1 MATTTRT
8 VDIPEQLDS
17 VKVLGVYDEVIRE
30 IEREYKEITVHV
42 RGNRITI
49 TSTSRQGEREASQAQ
64 ELIRAL
70 IDAAYTSPLDADAVR
85 RMMEQQVLHNDVRD
99 EVPGHGPVVQKLRRF
114 KEHERMQSRQ
124 IESVHR
130 KPSVPGTIAYAAGY
144 PVRPKTSGQV
154 SYVNAIESN
163 TITFGIGPAGTG
175 KTYLAVAKAVSDFE
189 EGVSGASSSPAQPSR
204 RGRTSASCR
213 ARSTRRWI
221 RICGRCTT
229 RSPTCSALNG

>member
-70 IDAAYTSPLDADAVR
+70 IDAAYTSPLDAATVR
-85 RMMEQQVLHNDVRD
+85 RMLEQQVLHNDVRD
-99 EVPGHGPVVQKLRRF
+99 EVPGHGGNRAEAAQVQ
-114 KEHERMQSRQ
+114 
-124 IESVHR
+124 
-130 KPSVPGTIAYAAGY
+130 
-144 PVRPKTSGQV
+144 
-154 SYVNAIESN
+154 
-163 TITFGIGPAGTG
+163 
-175 KTYLAVAKAVSDFE
+175 
-189 EGVSGASSSPAQPSR
+189 GA
-204 RGRTSASCR
+204 
-213 ARSTRRWI
+213 
-221 RICGRCTT
+221 
-229 RSPTCSALNG
+229 

>member
-70 IDAAYTSPLDADAVR
+70 IDAAYTSPLDAATVR
-85 RMMEQQVLHNDVRD
+85 RMLEQQVLHNDVRD
-99 EVPGHGPVVQKLRRF
+99 EVPGHGPTVQKLRRF
-114 KEHERMQSRQ
+114 KEHERTQARQ

-130 KPSVPGTIAYAAGY
+130 KPSVPGTITYAAGY
-144 PVRPKTSGQV
+144 PVRPKTSGQIA
-154 SYVNAIESN
+154 YVNAIESN

-189 EGVSGASSSPAQPSR
+189 EGRVRRIILTVPPSR
-204 RGRTSASCR
+204 RGEPRLPAGHAQREGGSISAAAVRR
-213 ARSTRRWI
+213 ALRHA
-221 RICGRCTT
+221 RC
-229 RSPTCSALNG
+229 

>member
-70 IDAAYTSPLDADAVR
+70 IDAAYTSPLDAATVR
-85 RMMEQQVLHNDVRD
+85 RMLEQQVLHNDVRD
-99 EVPGHGPVVQKLRRF
+99 EVPGHGPTVQKLRRF
-114 KEHERMQSRQ
+114 KEHERDRLSPFIASRVCQ
-124 IESVHR
+124 G
-130 KPSVPGTIAYAAGY
+130 PSPMPPGIRCGRRP
-144 PVRPKTSGQV
+144 PVR
-154 SYVNAIESN
+154 
-163 TITFGIGPAGTG
+163 
-175 KTYLAVAKAVSDFE
+175 
-189 EGVSGASSSPAQPSR
+189 SPM
-204 RGRTSASCR
+204 
-213 ARSTRRWI
+213 
-221 RICGRCTT
+221 
-229 RSPTCSALNG
+229 